1 MRLSLCRPNPALMKK
16 DSTNL
21 TVAVSVVT
29 KAREIVARMPF
40 KTSVAQLAESI
51 LTEAF
56 AAIEAAGE
64 PQGPLPSITRLRQS
78 IHGDIASRPITDE
91 DLERVA
97 GGTGGD
103 SILATPSWKPG
114 AFVGKNEIRLAD
126 FVRDIVDQALD
137 ERTARV
143 AEPLPAYGEPPPLV
157 PAKDKRPVRLPVVS
171 PKSKNP
177 RTG

>member
-1 MRLSLCRPNPALMKK
+1 MKK

-56 AAIEAAGE
+56 AAIEASWE
-64 PQGPLPSITRLRQS
+64 PQGTLPSITRLRQT
-78 IHGDIASRPITDE
+78 IHGDIASRPLTDE

-97 GGTGGD
+97 GGSGTVH
-103 SILATPSWKPG
+103 SILTTDLAKPG

-126 FVRDIVDQALD
+126 FVRDIVDKALD

-157 PAKDKRPVRLPVVS
+157 PAKDKRPVRPPVVS

>member
-1 MRLSLCRPNPALMKK
+1 MKK

-64 PQGPLPSITRLRQS
+64 PQGTLPSITRLRQT
-78 IHGDIASRPITDE
+78 IHGDIASRPLTDE
-91 DLERVA
+91 DLEQIA
-97 GGTGGD
+97 GGAGTTDKIFASPG
-103 SILATPSWKPG
+103 AKPG
-114 AFVGKNEIRLAD
+114 GFVGKNEIRLAD

-143 AEPLPAYGEPPPLV
+143 AEQPAPYGAKQK
-157 PAKDKRPVRLPVVS
+157 PAKK
-171 PKSKNP
+171 
-177 RTG
+177 